1 MEVLAGIQGVG
12 NVAREPKAA
21 GVDVRALVAQIG
33 RAVRA
38 LVAQR
43 GGIMLLRPWGGG
55 ATVRVECTLSG
66 SVATVVMRCEDDRA
80 LPALRSSTERV
91 RAACARG
98 GCVLGDV
105 EASGPAQHAAA

>member
-12 NVAREPKAA
+12 TTVREAPAA
-21 GVDVRALVAQIG
+21 GVDMRALMAQVA

-38 LVAQR
+38 LVGQR

-55 ATVRVECTLSG
+55 ATVRIECSFAG
-66 SVATVVMRCEDDRA
+66 AVASVVLRCEDERA
-80 LPALRSSTERV
+80 LPALRASVDGV

-98 GCVLGDV
+98 GCVLGHV
-105 EASGPAQHAAA
+105 EANGPMQHAAA

>member
-12 NVAREPKAA
+12 TMVREAPAA
-21 GVDVRALVAQIG
+21 GVDTRALRAQVA

-38 LVAQR
+38 LVGQR

-55 ATVRVECTLSG
+55 STVRIECSLAG
-66 SVATVVMRCEDDRA
+66 AVASVALRCEDERA
-80 LPALRSSTERV
+80 LPALRASVEGV

-98 GCVLGDV
+98 GCVLGHV
-105 EASGPAQHAAA
+105 EASSPAQHAAA

>member
-12 NVAREPKAA
+12 TMAREAPAA
-21 GVDVRALVAQIG
+21 GVDTRALRAQVV

-38 LVAQR
+38 LVGQR

-55 ATVRVECTLSG
+55 STVRIECSLAG
-66 SVATVVMRCEDDRA
+66 SVASVALRCEDERA
-80 LPALRSSTERV
+80 LPALRASVDGV

-98 GCVLGDV
+98 GCVLGHV
-105 EASGPAQHAAA
+105 ETSGPAQHAAA

>member
-12 NVAREPKAA
+12 TMAREAPAA
-21 GVDVRALVAQIG
+21 GVDTRALRAQVA

-38 LVAQR
+38 LVGQR

-55 ATVRVECTLSG
+55 STVRIECSLAG
-66 SVATVVMRCEDDRA
+66 AVASVALRCEDERA
-80 LPALRSSTERV
+80 LPALRASVDGV

-98 GCVLGDV
+98 GCVLGHV
-105 EASGPAQHAAA
+105 ETSGPAQHAAA